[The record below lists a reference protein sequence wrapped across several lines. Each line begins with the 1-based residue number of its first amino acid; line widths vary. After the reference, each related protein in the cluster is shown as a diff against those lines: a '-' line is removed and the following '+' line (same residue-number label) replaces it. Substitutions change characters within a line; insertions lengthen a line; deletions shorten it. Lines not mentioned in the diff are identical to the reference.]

1 VAQVLVDADQLEDL
15 CSLVD
20 DILSRATEDRVLDI
34 AVIRGVP
41 LPTMAAARGALAEIR
56 CHSTVA
62 G

>member
-1 VAQVLVDADQLEDL
+1 MAQVLVDVDQLEDL

-20 DILSRATEDRVLDI
+20 DIIGRATEDRVLDV

-41 LPTMAAARGALAEIR
+41 LSTLAAARGALAEIR